1 MATHHPGTHKQGSR
15 RFSPY
20 LTVAAVALALIALSY
35 FSGFQGFDSV
45 SGTEAEGTSAHAQR
59 EAAATAEE
67 QAPTEV
73 TEADFQQ
80 EVLDA
85 DVPVMVDFWAPWCGP
100 CAMIEPILEGLAE
113 RHAGQVKVARVN
125 VDSNPNLARKYRAE
139 AIPLVVI
146 IKDGE
151 EVHRSVGAA
160 PGVEN
165 ALASAL
171 DEAIG
176 E

>member
-1 MATHHPGTHKQGSR
+1 MGTHHPKAPKQGSR
-15 RFSPY
+15 RLSPY

-35 FSGFQGFDSV
+35 FSGFEGFDSV
-45 SGTEAEGTSAHAQR
+45 SGTEAEDTSAHAQR

-67 QAPTEV
+67 QGPTEV

-85 DVPVMVDFWAPWCGP
+85 EVPVVVDFWAPWCGP
-100 CAMIEPILEGLAE
+100 CSMIEPVLDGLAE
-113 RHAGQVKVARVN
+113 RYAGQIKVARVN
-125 VDSNPNLARKYRAE
+125 VDRNPNLARKYRAE

-146 IKDGE
+146 IKDGQ

-160 PGVEN
+160 PGVED

-171 DEAIG
+171 AEALG